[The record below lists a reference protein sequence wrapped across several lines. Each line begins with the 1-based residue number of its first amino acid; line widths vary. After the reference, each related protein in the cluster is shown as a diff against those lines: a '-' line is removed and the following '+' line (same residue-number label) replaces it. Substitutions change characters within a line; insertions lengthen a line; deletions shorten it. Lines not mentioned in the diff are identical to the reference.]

1 MIQIDI
7 NRVRLKNLF
16 FIFTIISCATIIA
29 KQEPIILTSPIIEFI
44 DGKSWGING
53 EAVGYMRQVG
63 LNVIKMQFGEGQ
75 KDRVG
80 IFVFDGKK
88 YSIKDLVVYEKKLQQ
103 QSSSLSSQEHKRLTE
118 KLNTWL
124 EQVKDYFI
132 KQVKPFMDQA
142 QGAKAQ
148 VVILIGEWAEKR
160 NRLDSHLLRWSQ
172 ASEENEFTLFRNDIN
187 SFALLDQFCSDLIC
201 YLSDLMRSCPKAN
214 AQFEQLKEQFLAQ
227 QHRT

>member
-1 MIQIDI
+1 MSQIKA
-7 NRVRLKNLF
+7 L
-16 FIFTIISCATIIA
+16 FIFTIVSCTTIIA
-29 KQEPIILTSPIIEFI
+29 KQEPIVLTSSIIEFI

-53 EAVGYMRQVG
+53 EAIGYMRQVG
-63 LNVIKMQFGEGQ
+63 LNVLKMQFGEGQ

-80 IFVFDGKK
+80 IFLFDGKK
-88 YSIKDLVVYEKKLQQ
+88 YSIKDLVAYEKKLQQ
-103 QSSSLSSQEHKRLTE
+103 QASSLSPEEYKRLIE
-118 KLNTWL
+118 KFNKCL
-124 EQVKDYFI
+124 EQVKEYFI

-160 NRLDSHLLRWSQ
+160 NRLDSHLLQWSQ
-172 ASEENEFTLFRNDIN
+172 ASEENEFTLFRDDIT
-187 SFALLDQFCSDLIC
+187 SFFLLDQFCSDLIC

-227 QHRT
+227 QHRA